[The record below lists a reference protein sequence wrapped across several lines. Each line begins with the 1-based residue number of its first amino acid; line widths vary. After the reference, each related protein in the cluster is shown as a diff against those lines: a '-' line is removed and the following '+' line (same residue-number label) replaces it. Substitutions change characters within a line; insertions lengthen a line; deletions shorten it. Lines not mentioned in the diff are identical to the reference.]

1 MRTKTYDVSSIKQFL
16 TKHKIATMAD
26 LQTVLGTDVKMTV
39 IRKLKELSYRT
50 SYSHRGK
57 YYTLN
62 DIANFNSRGLWS
74 FEPALFSK
82 YGTLLETAKAF
93 INNSEAGFSTRE
105 LEGLLHIEVKESVLN
120 LYRKKEIHRIK
131 ISGKYIYFSSDPK
144 TQKRQFLL
152 RKDQD
157 TKSVLQPDGLES
169 DLLAHE
175 LKAAIILFFTMLDE
189 KQRRI
194 YAGLESLKIGYG
206 GDKQIANLFGIDP
219 HTVAKGRSELL
230 TKDFIQDKIRKKGG
244 GRISIEKKSRNH
256 NLP

>member
-1 MRTKTYDVSSIKQFL
+1 MRTKTFNGSSIKQFL

-57 YYTLN
+57 YYTL
-62 DIANFNSRGLWS
+62 DEIARFNSRGLCF
-74 FEPALFSK
+74 FEPALFSQ
-82 YGTLLETAKAF
+82 YGTLLETTKAF
-93 INNSEAGFSTRE
+93 INSSEAGYSTRE
-105 LEGLLHIEVKESVLN
+105 LESLLHVEVKESVLK
-120 LYRKKEIHRIK
+120 LFKIKAIHRIK
-131 ISGKYIYFSSDPK
+131 ISGKYIYFSLDPK

-152 RKDQD
+152 RKDQNV
-157 TKSVLQPDGLES
+157 KSILQPNSLES

-175 LKAAIILFFTMLDE
+175 LKAAILLFFTMLDE
-189 KQRRI
+189 QQRRV

-230 TKDFIQDKIRKKGG
+230 TKDLIQDKIRKKGG
-244 GRISIEKKSRNH
+244 GRISTEKKI
-256 NLP
+256 LK